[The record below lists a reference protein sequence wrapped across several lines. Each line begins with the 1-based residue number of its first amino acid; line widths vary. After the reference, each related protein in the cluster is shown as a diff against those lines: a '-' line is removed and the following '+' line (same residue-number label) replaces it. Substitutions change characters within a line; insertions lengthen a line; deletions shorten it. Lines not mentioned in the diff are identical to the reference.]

1 MGKPQ
6 FTRRHTSAFMDFIIQ
21 MQDKNVAA
29 GLPPETRMRLAMHL
43 TTAFW
48 LHIHGTEITTPAM
61 TAATGLN
68 SRTINI
74 GFKHFVDAGYLT
86 STTVKASHGKG
97 HARLY
102 SFTPSFINMIQTLPN
117 PTT

>member
-1 MGKPQ
+1 MGKSQ
-6 FTRRHTSAFMDFIIQ
+6 FTHRHTNAFMEFVFQ
-21 MQDKNVAA
+21 MQDQNIAA
-29 GLPPETRMRLAMHL
+29 GLPPETRMRLAVHL

-48 LHIHGTEITTPAM
+48 LHIHGTEITTPTM

-74 GFKHFVDAGYLT
+74 GFKHFVDVGYLA

-102 SFTPSFINMIQTLPN
+102 SFTPSFISMIQARPK